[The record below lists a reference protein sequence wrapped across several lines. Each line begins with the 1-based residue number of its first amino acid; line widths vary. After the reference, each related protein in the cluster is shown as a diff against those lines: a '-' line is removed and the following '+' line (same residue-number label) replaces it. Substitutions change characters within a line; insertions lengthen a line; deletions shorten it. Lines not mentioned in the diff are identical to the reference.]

1 MSEQHTNEL
10 NCIYYYYLMYMAY
23 ILDAVIA
30 RGCMRNI
37 SKSFIHLVSF
47 RSVGKMFRL
56 VTTTEM
62 KVIL

>member
-10 NCIYYYYLMYMAY
+10 NCIYYYYLVYMAY

-37 SKSFIHLVSF
+37 SRVSYNLVSF
-47 RSVGKMFRL
+47 RNVGKMFRL